1 MFGLDFIN
9 KCVYSLPSLALKPN
23 GKRLLENV
31 VDERTYINVNR
42 KEIGL

>member
-1 MFGLDFIN
+1 MLGLDFIN
-9 KCVYSLPSLALKPN
+9 KRGYSDPSLALKPN

-42 KEIGL
+42 KEMGL